1 MIGDRLEND
10 SAFSTKKRQLP
21 IEIRRETRYNT
32 CRDTLNRKEK
42 SESMEATDPDKG
54 VALRRAF

>member
-1 MIGDRLEND
+1 MIGDVLENG

-21 IEIRRETRYNT
+21 IEIRRENRYNI
-32 CRDTLNRKEK
+32 CRNTLNRKEK

-54 VALRRAF
+54 LP